1 MGKDFYSIA
10 SVAVKNQMNI
20 FVNVQSS
27 CVVSK
32 SGVVKKDASLIRAE
46 MVINCQQIPV
56 TAGNLQLWFPHQ
68 YHLSISPGY
77 FYLFQETKAGGGGWV
92 VNRFAKSSQLQ
103 KNLFV
108 KFQFENIRHTNT
120 HKFSKV

>member
-56 TAGNLQLWFPHQ
+56 TAGNLQL
-68 YHLSISPGY
+68 
-77 FYLFQETKAGGGGWV
+77 
-92 VNRFAKSSQLQ
+92 
-103 KNLFV
+103 
-108 KFQFENIRHTNT
+108 
-120 HKFSKV
+120 